1 MSELRIIPVTFGS
14 ERTTVTDYRIQH
26 DWGQVYK
33 FLDIDLPDVFEAR
46 FSNAPKGESVP
57 QIGKDNMVE
66 IPAQFFESGAPIYCY
81 ITLHDEETDGRT
93 YYTVKTPIS
102 PSSDRTDAEP
112 EPEEESII
120 TQAITAINT
129 AVDTTTQK
137 AQEATES
144 ADRAEQAAEGVESYA
159 ERAESAQTAA
169 ESARDIALEAK
180 VSAQA
185 SAVTASEKASE
196 AYNYADVANKAYIA
210 TERYA
215 SIAEGEAGEAKRYA
229 EASAES
235 ASQAN
240 GYASTAGSKA
250 TEASGYASNA
260 NISAETASQKASEAA
275 QSASTAVQAKTD
287 AITAKTAS
295 ETAQGLA
302 ESARDGAVSAK
313 TGAESARD
321 EAQSIADGITGKVE
335 QIDSNTD
342 RIESLEDDRY
352 KPYPTDTASGSIA
365 SFTDGA
371 DDIPLKSCIVQIEPV
386 QDMHGYSNP
395 WPSGGGE
402 NLLDLSSAT
411 ENTVYGF
418 TVTKND
424 NTGVVTIAGA
434 YSGTMVNASFAFLL
448 NVPYIADTKVIAFD
462 MNASLQEHILYQSAP
477 VRWGNTT
484 NGNLAIDLKGLE
496 QGATYN
502 FTLRLLVCSNS
513 VTPTSWTPYAN
524 ICPISGFDG
533 LTVWDTGKNMI
544 NPSELV
550 YSAGGN
556 IVWYGIHLPP
566 DTDFVFSTDSIIT
579 GLYVTYSDDD
589 EMPSISGAGWDNI
602 TYKYN
607 TTSLRFNSGSHKW
620 YRLMTYEINDV
631 IRDRLYQ
638 LELGS
643 TATAYE
649 PYQGETYD
657 ITFPTEAGTIYG
669 GYVDVINGELVVDR
683 AQIASY
689 NGETLPSTWIS
700 DRDVYTSGTT
710 PTIGAQVVYKLAEPI
725 HYPLT
730 AIDIK
735 TLLGTNN
742 IWADTGDVSVE
753 YRADTT
759 LYISKKISEA
769 LASLT

>member
-371 DDIPLKSCIVQIEPV
+371 DNIPLKSCIVHVEPV
-386 QDMHGYSNP
+386 QAGSGD
-395 WPSGGGE
+395 PSPDNVRPITGWTGCEVQRTGK
-402 NLLDLSSAT
+402 NLLPFPFDTA
-411 ENTVYGF
+411 
-418 TVTKND
+418 
-424 NTGVVTIAGA
+424 
-434 YSGTMVNASFAFLL
+434 SGTSF
-448 NVPYIADTKVIAFD
+448 
-462 MNASLQEHILYQSAP
+462 
-477 VRWGNTT
+477 G
-484 NGNLAIDLKGLE
+484 
-496 QGATYN
+496 
-502 FTLRLLVCSNS
+502 
-513 VTPTSWTPYAN
+513 
-524 ICPISGFDG
+524 G
-533 LTVWDTGKNMI
+533 LTVTYTDDGVITVKGTKTSSGTWTLKKNETSCRNIYRIHQRRTPFRYDTQSVSHGIQYNICNRKNH
-544 NPSELV
+544 
-550 YSAGGN
+550 GGN
-556 IVWYGIHLPP
+556 IYSHRG
-566 DTDFVFSTDSIIT
+566 T
-579 GLYVTYSDDD
+579 G
-589 EMPSISGAGWDNI
+589 
-602 TYKYN
+602 
-607 TTSLRFNSGSHKW
+607 
-620 YRLMTYEINDV
+620 
-631 IRDRLYQ
+631 
-638 LELGS
+638 
-643 TATAYE
+643 TAC
-649 PYQGETYD
+649 
-657 ITFPTEAGTIYG
+657 IY
-669 GYVDVINGELVVDR
+669 
-683 AQIASY
+683 
-689 NGETLPSTWIS
+689 T
-700 DRDVYTSGTT
+700 YTS
-710 PTIGAQVVYKLAEPI
+710 
-725 HYPLT
+725 
-730 AIDIK
+730 
-735 TLLGTNN
+735 
-742 IWADTGDVSVE
+742 
-753 YRADTT
+753 
-759 LYISKKISEA
+759 
-769 LASLT
+769 